1 MYIQL
6 VKPALLSLLF
16 CLSVLCA
23 EGQEEEEYENL
34 FAIVFDPV
42 AKKDMDAV
50 HIKDWQYRKYLVG
63 MNDAT
68 RDSLARA
75 FKIKP
80 DKVEEH
86 LDKLQSVNDVE
97 NLAVV
102 ARIIRTSDA
111 YYPGK
116 SLVGEPTHMVA
127 LSVILHSDQKQKY
140 YPRVNQAFVMGE
152 LPQYAVATLE
162 DYILADNGRPQNYG
176 SHFTRVKMR
185 DSTTNKIVTRYYISP
200 VKNPEHINKM
210 RKSRGFENTV
220 QEYARQAGVIYDP
233 ELTYEKLGGLRVE

>member
-1 MYIQL
+1 M
-6 VKPALLSLLF
+6 KTALLYLLF
-16 CLSVLCA
+16 CLMTFSA
-23 EGQEEEEYENL
+23 YAQEEEYENL

-42 AKKDMDAV
+42 AKKDLEAV

-63 MNDAT
+63 MKDAT

-80 DKVEEH
+80 ADVEAH
-86 LDKLQSVNDVE
+86 LDKLQAVNDSA

-127 LSVILHSDQKQKY
+127 LSVILHSNQKQKY
-140 YPRVNQAFVMGE
+140 YPRVNQAYVMGE
-152 LPQYAVATLE
+152 LPQYGVAMLE
-162 DYILADNGRPQNYG
+162 DHILAEKGWPQNYG
-176 SHFTRVKMR
+176 SHYTRVKMK
-185 DSTTNKIVTRYYISP
+185 DAATNKIVIRYYISP
-200 VKNPEHINKM
+200 VKSPEHVNEM
-210 RKSRGFENTV
+210 RKSKGFDNTIE
-220 QEYARQAGVIYDP
+220 EYARQAGVVYDP
-233 ELTYEKLGGLRVE
+233 TLTVEKLKGMREE